1 MKVTFIQHSSYFVEL
16 SSCCLLFDYYEGSVP
31 ETDKPLYVFASHSH
45 GDHFSPAVFS
55 LPRQGKETFYFL
67 ADDIPQSRVPEE
79 KLGQALFLSPH
90 TTYETDGLKIA
101 TLRSTD
107 AGVAFLVQCEGKLLY
122 HAGDLNCWVWDG
134 APRFQNDQM
143 RNQYRQELQM
153 LSGKK
158 IHAAFVPLDPR
169 QEADFDLGMKYFFEA
184 AQAEHV
190 FPMHMWGDF
199 SVVPLF
205 KSTPG
210 YEEYA
215 RHVMDVRKPGQEFL
229 LED

>member
-1 MKVTFIQHSSYFVEL
+1 MKVTFIKHSCYFVEL
-16 SSCCLLFDYYEGSVP
+16 EHTCLLFDYYEGSLP
-31 ETDKPLYVFASHSH
+31 QTDKPLFAFSSHSH
-45 GDHFSPAVFS
+45 GDHFSEKLFEATAS
-55 LPRQGKETFYFL
+55 TNATYLLSQ
-67 ADDIPQSRVPEE
+67 DIFKSRVPEE
-79 KLGQALFLSPH
+79 LLDRVLFVKPH
-90 TTYETDGLKIA
+90 QTYELDELKAA

-107 AGVAFLVQCEGKLLY
+107 AGVAFLVQCEGKLIY

-143 RNQYRQELQM
+143 TAQYKRELE
-153 LSGKK
+153 LLAGKD
-158 IHAAFVPLDPR
+158 IDVAFVPLDPR

-184 AQAEHV
+184 VSAKTV
-190 FPMHMWGDF
+190 FPMHMWEDY

-215 RHVMDVRKPGQEFL
+215 KRLMDVKTPGQEFIL
-229 LED
+229 N